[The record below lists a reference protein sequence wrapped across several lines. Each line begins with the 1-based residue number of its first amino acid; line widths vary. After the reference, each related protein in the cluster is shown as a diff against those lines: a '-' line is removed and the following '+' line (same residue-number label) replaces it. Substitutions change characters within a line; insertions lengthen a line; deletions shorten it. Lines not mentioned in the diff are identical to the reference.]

1 MIPRI
6 VYGSTGLNL
15 SRIALGCFPF
25 GCANRARGWDP
36 LTNSGK
42 TVAEKTVHTALDEG
56 INIIDTAPSY
66 GDGRSEEIVGSALQ
80 GRRQEAILATKV
92 TYSGTPDEVR
102 ASIEGSLRRLRT
114 DVIDIIQFHGGMY
127 TDEDVERMLHG
138 GLIDELERLREIG
151 VIRFIGFTV
160 EEPWT
165 ARSLIAS
172 ERFDL
177 VQIRFNL
184 IYQAA
189 ALHLLDD
196 AENAGLGV
204 SVMRP
209 MTSGI
214 LQRIV
219 DILEPGMSSDLY
231 DLALRFV
238 LSDSRVHVA
247 NVGMRWPHEVKKNA
261 DTVRRLQSHFDM
273 KLLPRLTA
281 GIYKTDDELHGQKEN

>member
-1 MIPRI
+1 MIPSI
-6 VYGSTGLNL
+6 VYGGTGLNL

-36 LTNSGK
+36 FTKKGK
-42 TVAEKTVHTALDEG
+42 TVAVKTVHTALDEG
-56 INIIDTAPSY
+56 INVIDTAPSY

-92 TYSGTPDEVR
+92 TYGGTPDEVR

-127 TDEDVERMLHG
+127 TDEDVERMLRG

-172 ERFDL
+172 GRFDL

-219 DILEPGMSSDLY
+219 DILEPGMGSDLY

-238 LSDSRVHVA
+238 LSDSRVDVA
-247 NVGMRWPHEVKKNA
+247 NVGMRWPHEVKKS
-261 DTVRRLQSHFDM
+261 TY
-273 KLLPRLTA
+273 PP
-281 GIYKTDDELHGQKEN
+281 